1 MMYRTAEFKLPAVV
15 NHQIDMIAATPSPTI
30 FGEHKQT
37 LEIVSRY
44 SQMPAVTARP
54 GSNQMRLR
62 SEKPQSHKFIL
73 ILSPVTEP
81 HSTSIQDT
89 KPVEPICFVFCIK
102 HP

>member
-1 MMYRTAEFKLPAVV
+1 MMYGTVELKLPAVV

-30 FGEHKQT
+30 FGDHKQT

-44 SQMPAVTARP
+44 SWMPAVTARP
-54 GSNQMRLR
+54 RSSQIRLR
-62 SEKPQSHKFIL
+62 SEKPKSHKFIL
-73 ILSPVTEP
+73 LHSPVTEP

-89 KPVEPICFVFCIK
+89 KPVEPICFFFCIK